1 MKNAVIAVFSLLLL
15 LPGCAAIG
23 ELSDVREPAVQF
35 RNMSVSNITFDDVT
49 LLFDFDVTN
58 PNRFGVRAAGYEY
71 DFFINDRSFVQGS
84 MDEPVAIERESASV
98 IQIPVTLSYQ
108 EVYRTFSSVLNQ
120 DQISYNLSTEVDFD
134 LPVLGMQSVPVSTS
148 GEIPVPKP
156 PRVEFGDFNINQVSL
171 SGAEA
176 EVTFR
181 VSNPNVFALSLLS
194 ASYNLRVNGR
204 EWLDTTL
211 SELIRVE
218 SGQTREVQIPVR
230 LNSAQLGSAL
240 MDLMG
245 GSTTFN
251 YELEGSAS
259 VSADLEGFPA
269 SQMIPFELNGTY
281 TVQ

>member
-1 MKNAVIAVFSLLLL
+1 MKYAVLIGSTILFL

-23 ELSDVREPAVQF
+23 ELSDVREPAVDF
-35 RNMSVSNITFDDVT
+35 REMSVSNITFDSVT
-49 LLFDFDVTN
+49 LLFDFDVSN
-58 PNRFGVRAAGYEY
+58 PNRFGVSAEGYEY
-71 DFFINDRSFVQGS
+71 DFFINNRSFISGS
-84 MDEPVAIERESASV
+84 MNDPVTIERESASI

-108 EVYRTFSSVLNQ
+108 EVYRTFSSVMNQ
-120 DQISYNLSTEVDFD
+120 DQIAYELSTEVDFD

-156 PRVEFGDFNINQVSL
+156 PRVEFGEFIINQVSL
-171 SGAEA
+171 SGADA
-176 EVTFR
+176 EVSFT
-181 VSNPNVFALSLLS
+181 VSNPNVFALSLLR

-211 SELIRVE
+211 NELIRVE
-218 SGQTREVQIPVR
+218 SGQSREVRIPIR

-245 GSTTFN
+245 GNSTFN
-251 YELEGSAS
+251 YELSGTAS

-269 SQMIPFELNGTY
+269 SQDIPFELNGTY
-281 TVQ
+281 TVD

>member
-1 MKNAVIAVFSLLLL
+1 MRYAVLIGCTILFL

-35 RNMSVSNITFDDVT
+35 REMSVSNITFDSIT
-49 LLFDFDVTN
+49 LLFDFDVSN
-58 PNRFGVRAAGYEY
+58 PNRFEVSAEGYEY
-71 DFFINDRSFVQGS
+71 DFSINNRSFISGS
-84 MDEPVAIERESASV
+84 MNEPFMIEKESASI
-98 IQIPVTLSYQ
+98 IQVPVTLSYQ

-120 DQISYNLSTEVDFD
+120 DQIAYELSTEVDFD
-134 LPVLGMQSVPVSTS
+134 LPVLGMQSVPVRTS

-156 PRVEFGDFNINQVSL
+156 PRVEFGDFTINQVSL

-211 SELIRVE
+211 NELIRVE
-218 SGQTREVQIPVR
+218 SGQSREVRIPVR

-240 MDLMG
+240 VDLMG
-245 GSTTFN
+245 GNSSFN
-251 YELEGSAS
+251 YELSGTAS
-259 VSADLEGFPA
+259 VSADLVGFPA
-269 SQMIPFELNGTY
+269 SQQIPFELNGTY
-281 TVQ
+281 TVD